1 MHWKVSG
8 MAKQRNWEKIK
19 AEYITG
25 NLSLRKTAEKFGVPK
40 ATLFQRA
47 SKENWYQEKLDSKS
61 KVVASA
67 VQNAEEKQI
76 RVATK
81 ELELLDKIEA
91 CLDKALSDVDQFN
104 RHIVQEHA
112 GRGKTETSE
121 MLFSKMDMRALKDA
135 VQALRMIHDLRVDCE
150 DNSSQKAH
158 EVLVRFADMCSE
170 NWSV

>member
-1 MHWKVSG
+1 

-19 AEYITG
+19 TEYITG
-25 NLSLRKTAEKFGVPK
+25 NLSFRKTAEKFGVPFQ
-40 ATLFQRA
+40 TLAQRA
-47 SKENWYQEKLDSKS
+47 SREHWYQD
-61 KVVASA
+61 KVVSKNNVVTSA
-67 VQNAEEKQI
+67 VQKAEEKQI

-112 GRGKTETSE
+112 GHGKTETSE
-121 MLFSKMDMRALKDA
+121 TIFSKMDMRALKDA

-150 DNSSQKAH
+150 DSGSQRAH

-170 NWSV
+170 NWSA